1 MDELQ
6 ETSSQLEKRDEF
18 ITIDD
23 LLKLSEIL
31 YKGMINLSQQ
41 RHPLSIRKGVGEMQL
56 ENKNEI
62 LKTGSKTYFFD
73 LETAQN
79 GKPYL
84 KITESYLTGEK
95 KEQVRNTIIVF
106 QEDVFKFSGYV
117 NVMAKKIS

>member
-1 MDELQ
+1 MNEIDENIGV
-6 ETSSQLEKRDEF
+6 LEKREEF

-41 RHPLSIRKGVGEMQL
+41 RHPLFIRKGVGDLQL
-56 ENKNEI
+56 ENKNEV

-73 LETAQN
+73 IETAQN

-84 KITESYLTGEK
+84 KITESYLTCET

-106 QEDVFKFSGYV
+106 QEDLFKFSGYV
-117 NVMAKKIS
+117 NVMAKKIG

>member
-6 ETSSQLEKRDEF
+6 ETSSQLEKREVF

-31 YKGMINLSQQ
+31 YKGMIKLSQQ
-41 RHPLSIRKGVGEMQL
+41 RHPLAIRKGVGDMQL
-56 ENKNEI
+56 ENKNEV

-84 KITESYLTGEK
+84 KITEIYLTGET

-117 NVMAKKIS
+117 NVMAKKIE

>member
-1 MDELQ
+1 MNEIDENM
-6 ETSSQLEKRDEF
+6 SDLEKREEF

-41 RHPLSIRKGVGEMQL
+41 RHPLFIRKGVGEMQV
-56 ENKNEI
+56 ESKNEV

-73 LETAQN
+73 IETAQN

-84 KITESYLTGEK
+84 KITESYLTGET
-95 KEQVRNTIIVF
+95 KEQVRNTIIIF
-106 QEDVFKFSGYV
+106 QEDVFKFSGFV
-117 NVMAKKIS
+117 NVMAKKIG

>member
-1 MDELQ
+1 MNEIDENMGD
-6 ETSSQLEKRDEF
+6 LEKREEF

-41 RHPLSIRKGVGEMQL
+41 RHPLFIRKGVGEMQL
-56 ENKNEI
+56 ESKNEV

-73 LETAQN
+73 IETAQN

-84 KITESYLTGEK
+84 KITESYLTGET

-106 QEDVFKFSGYV
+106 QEDVFKFSGFV
-117 NVMAKKIS
+117 NVMAKKIG

>member
-1 MDELQ
+1 MKEQ
-6 ETSSQLEKRDEF
+6 GEFSCEIERREGF

-23 LLKLSEIL
+23 LLQQAEFL
-31 YKGMINLSQQ
+31 YKGLINLSQQ
-41 RHPLSIRKGVGEMQL
+41 RHPLSIRKGVSGMQL
-56 ENKNEI
+56 GSKNEV

-84 KITESYLTGEK
+84 KITESYLTSET

-106 QEDVFKFSGYV
+106 QEDVFKFSGFV
-117 NVMAKKIS
+117 NVMAKKIA